1 MNSITK
7 NYLVEIIFQK
17 ISDSIDKHRESKRH
31 QYDYEPYPGA
41 TDEEVLDFVISIP
54 YFDVKLKDFLIGNLA
69 EETIIISQSWE
80 NEFIKKTI
88 LWGESFEWL
97 HGNDY
102 FLSEAHVS
110 GINKERMFLS
120 LPY

>member
-7 NYLVEIIFQK
+7 DYLVEIIFKK
-17 ISDSIDKHRESKRH
+17 ISENIDIHRQSKRH
-31 QYDYEPYPGA
+31 QFDNEPYPGA
-41 TDEEVLDFVISIP
+41 TDEEILDFIISIP
-54 YFDVKLKDFLIGNLA
+54 YFDDRLKNFLLGNLA
-69 EETIIISQSWE
+69 ETTIIISQSWE
-80 NEFIKKTI
+80 NEFIIKAR
-88 LWGESFEWL
+88 LWAESFEWL

-110 GINKERMFLS
+110 NIKREGKFLS

>member
-7 NYLVEIIFQK
+7 DYLTGIIFK
-17 ISDSIDKHRESKRH
+17 RISETIDQYRESKK
-31 QYDYEPYPGA
+31 QPFDNEPYPGA
-41 TDEEVLDFVISIP
+41 TDEEVLDFIISIP
-54 YFDVKLKDFLIGNLA
+54 YFDEKLKDFLLGNLV
-69 EETIIISQSWE
+69 EDTIIISQTWE
-80 NEFIKKTI
+80 NEFIKKAR
-88 LWGESFEWL
+88 LWADSFEWL

-110 GINKERMFLS
+110 GINKEGVFLG